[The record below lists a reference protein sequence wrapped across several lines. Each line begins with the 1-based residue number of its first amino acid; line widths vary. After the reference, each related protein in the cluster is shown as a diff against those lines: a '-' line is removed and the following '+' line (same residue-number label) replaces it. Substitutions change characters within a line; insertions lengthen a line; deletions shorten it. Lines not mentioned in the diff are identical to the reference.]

1 MVQVVDLSSIP
12 IVICIFCLMPHELI
26 YYILHALYVALTLYL
41 EKYKFYMRL
50 YGNTKYLSIL
60 TQTQF
65 EHLIL
70 FTGNSWI

>member
-41 EKYKFYMRL
+41 EKYKFYTR
-50 YGNTKYLSIL
+50 GNTKYLSIL

>member
-26 YYILHALYVALTLYL
+26 YYILHALYVALTFYL
-41 EKYKFYMRL
+41 EKYKFYTRVSMVTQ
-50 YGNTKYLSIL
+50 NISIL

>member
-1 MVQVVDLSSIP
+1 
-12 IVICIFCLMPHELI
+12 MPHELI
-26 YYILHALYVALTLYL
+26 YYIIHAIYVALTLYL
-41 EKYKFYMRL
+41 EKYKFYTRVSMVTQ
-50 YGNTKYLSIL
+50 NISIL

>member
-1 MVQVVDLSSIP
+1 
-12 IVICIFCLMPHELI
+12 MPHELF
-26 YYILHALYVALTLYL
+26 YYIIHAIYVALTLYL
-41 EKYKFYMRL
+41 EKYKFYTRL

>member
-12 IVICIFCLMPHELI
+12 VVICIFCLMPHELT
-26 YYILHALYVALTLYL
+26 YYIIHALTLYL
-41 EKYKFYMRL
+41 EKYKFYTRVSMVTQ
-50 YGNTKYLSIL
+50 NISIL
-60 TQTQF
+60 SQTQF

>member
-12 IVICIFCLMPHELI
+12 IVICIFCLMPHELT
-26 YYILHALYVALTLYL
+26 YYIIHALYVSLTLYL
-41 EKYKFYMRL
+41 EKYKFYTRISMVTQ
-50 YGNTKYLSIL
+50 NISIL

-65 EHLIL
+65 EHLII

>member
-41 EKYKFYMRL
+41 EKYKFYTRVSMVTQ
-50 YGNTKYLSIL
+50 NISIL